1 MAKHRLNSLSQNSH
15 QGISNT
21 WEKHTEGTVHEKSF
35 PSAKHFHQWEV
46 SSKGPLDFPS
56 RLQQQR
62 PSAGE
67 GEGQR
72 EDGSPGRQYKPLVR
86 SSQDRTPGQG
96 RAQ

>member
-21 WEKHTEGTVHEKSF
+21 WEKHTEGTIHEKSF

-56 RLQQQR
+56 HLQRQR
-62 PSAGE
+62 PSAGRE
-67 GEGQR
+67 RERGETGAWG
-72 EDGSPGRQYKPLVR
+72 DSINL
-86 SSQDRTPGQG
+86 
-96 RAQ
+96 